1 MLVRVWVAVVVAAV
15 LCSGCA
21 RGDASKR
28 SAAPAAGVVAVD
40 AAQPAQAPVAATAWH
55 APARPRG
62 AGAYLMARL
71 RRPLHTRFGIVHAKT
86 QFEGPVWVPVLSHH
100 GSQAKLVVPLKPYG
114 RVVHADVGS
123 LALRWSRIR
132 VIVDLGSSRLTILRG
147 NRALGGF
154 PIGQGTPL
162 TPTPTGRFFV
172 TDRLQFG
179 FGSPYFPFALG
190 LSAHQTH
197 LAPTWIGG
205 DQIAI
210 HPGTLG
216 RVSNGCIHVG
226 PAAIRILRRLAPLGT
241 YVIVRN

>member
-1 MLVRVWVAVVVAAV
+1 MLLRVWVVVGVAVV

-21 RGDASKR
+21 GGR
-28 SAAPAAGVVAVD
+28 SSAPSGAHPAGAVAADVPAPI
-40 AAQPAQAPVAATAWH
+40 QPVAATAWH

-62 AGAYLMARL
+62 PGAYLMARL
-71 RRPLHTRFGIVHAKT
+71 RRPLHTRFGLVRAKT
-86 QFEGPVWVPVLSHH
+86 QFDGPVWVPVLSHR
-100 GSQAKLVVPLKPYG
+100 GPQASLLVPVRPFG
-114 RVVHADVGS
+114 RVVHADVRS

-132 VIVDLGSSRLTILRG
+132 VVVDLGMSRLTIFRG
-147 NRALGGF
+147 HRPLGAF
-154 PIGQGTPL
+154 PVGQGTAL

-210 HPGTLG
+210 HPGPMG
-216 RVSNGCIHVG
+216 HVSNGCIHVG
-226 PAAIRILRRLAPLGT
+226 AAAIGILRRIAPLGT
-241 YVIVRN
+241 YVIVRG

>member
-1 MLVRVWVAVVVAAV
+1 MAIWVRVAVLLAVV

-21 RGDASKR
+21 GGGSSER

-40 AAQPAQAPVAATAWH
+40 AAQPAQQPAAAETWH

-71 RRPLHTRFGIVHAKT
+71 RRPLQTRFGLVRPKT
-86 QFEGPVWVPVLSHH
+86 QFDGPVWVPVLSHRGPH
-100 GSQAKLVVPLKPYG
+100 ASLLVPLKPYG
-114 RVVHADVGS
+114 RVVHADLEP
-123 LALRWSRIR
+123 LALRWSRTR
-132 VIVDLGSSRLTILRG
+132 VVVDLGTSRLTILRG
-147 NRALGGF
+147 NRAVGAF
-154 PIGQGTPL
+154 PIGQGTAL

-190 LSAHQTH
+190 LSAHQTQ

-210 HPGTLG
+210 HPGTMG
-216 RVSNGCIHVG
+216 HVSNGCIHVG
-226 PAAIRILRRLAPLGT
+226 PAAIRILRRVAPLGT
-241 YVIVRN
+241 YVIVRA